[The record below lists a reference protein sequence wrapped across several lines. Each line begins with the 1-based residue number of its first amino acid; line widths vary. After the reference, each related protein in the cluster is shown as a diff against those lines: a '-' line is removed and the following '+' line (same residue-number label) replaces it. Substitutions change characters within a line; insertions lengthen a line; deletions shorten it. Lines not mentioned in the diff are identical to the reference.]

1 MHVCVHMPDFDL
13 TLILSHKLQTGGSIM
28 GFIMDNENIAY
39 NQIKVVGVG
48 GGGGNAVNSMV
59 DAGVFGVEFLTI
71 NTDRQI
77 LEDSKATHK
86 IQIGEKVT
94 GCMGAGGDPA
104 VGRKAAEE
112 SRDVIADALR
122 STDMVFITAGM
133 GGGTGTGAA
142 PVVAE
147 VARELGAL
155 TVGIVTKPFKFEG
168 RRRMQQAEDGIREL
182 QKHVDSL
189 IVIPNERLKLLGDK
203 SLSMK
208 DAFGKANE
216 VLWQGVKSISDTIKV
231 PGYINLDFS
240 DIKSVMKDAG
250 RAHMGIG
257 RGRGADCAAEATKE
271 AITSPL
277 LETAID
283 GASGVIINVTC
294 SSDMS
299 LDMIEQAGDLIT
311 QATHP
316 DANIIFGSVFDEDMG
331 DEMLITVIATG
342 FGSPE
347 ENDAQ
352 KMGAPATQT
361 AAAPVASQPVS
372 APSGTGFISQ
382 STKPKSS
389 GTSIFTS
396 MDTNSSTDFK
406 ATEFGRSFVAA
417 FESAKENA
425 SQPQSAQAAP
435 APAAGMTDIS
445 SFSSPAAAGTD
456 SGVQSFDVIET
467 PKKKSGSIFDDPDDD
482 ESDVLPIFKGRNIFS
497 NGNN

>member
-1 MHVCVHMPDFDL
+1 
-13 TLILSHKLQTGGSIM
+13 M

-39 NQIKVVGVG
+39 NQIKVIGVG

-59 DAGVFGVEFLTI
+59 ESGIVGVEFLSI

-77 LEDSKATHK
+77 LENSKATHK

-104 VGRKAAEE
+104 IGKKAAEE

-142 PVVAE
+142 PVIAE

-168 RRRMQQAEDGIREL
+168 KKRMLQAEQGIKEL
-182 QKHVDSL
+182 EKHVDSL

-208 DAFGKANE
+208 DAFGKANS

-231 PGYINLDFS
+231 PGYINLDFA

-250 RAHMGIG
+250 LAHMGIG
-257 RGRGADCAAEATKE
+257 RGRGADCAVEATKQ

-294 SSDMS
+294 SSDMA
-299 LDMIEQAGDLIT
+299 LDMIEQAGSIISD
-311 QATHP
+311 ATHP

-342 FGSPE
+342 FGANKVGGKSVAPSSF
-347 ENDAQ
+347 ENAAFAQ
-352 KMGAPATQT
+352 TQ
-361 AAAPVASQPVS
+361 AAPEK
-372 APSGTGFISQ
+372 APEFISQ
-382 STKPKSS
+382 STRTA
-389 GTSIFTS
+389 GGSIFGELNA
-396 MDTNSSTDFK
+396 DAVDFASTKFGQSFASIFK
-406 ATEFGRSFVAA
+406 DASNGAAGA
-417 FESAKENA
+417 FEFEAAKANA
-425 SQPQSAQAAP
+425 AAQAP
-435 APAAGMTDIS
+435 AE
-445 SFSSPAAAGTD
+445 AAAE
-456 SGVQSFDVIET
+456 VPVANVDVIET
-467 PKKKSGSIFDDPDDD
+467 PQKKTGSIFDDPDED
-482 ESDVLPIFKGRNIFS
+482 ESDILPVFKGRNIF
-497 NGNN
+497 GNN

>member
-1 MHVCVHMPDFDL
+1 M
-13 TLILSHKLQTGGSIM
+13 S
-28 GFIMDNENIAY
+28 FIMDNDNMAY

-59 DAGVFGVEFLTI
+59 ESGVYGVEFLTI
-71 NTDRQI
+71 NTDAQI
-77 LEDSKATHK
+77 LENSKATHK

-94 GCMGAGGDPA
+94 GRMGAGGDPV
-104 VGRKAAEE
+104 VGKKAAEE
-112 SRDVIADALR
+112 SRDVIEDALR
-122 STDMVFITAGM
+122 NTDMVFITAGM

-147 VARELGAL
+147 IARELGAL

-168 RRRMQQAEDGIREL
+168 RKRMKQAEDGIREL

-257 RGRGADCAAEATKE
+257 RGRGADCANEATKQ

-316 DANIIFGSVFDEDMG
+316 DANIIFGSVFDEEMG

-342 FGSPE
+342 FGSME
-347 ENDAQ
+347 ENDADT
-352 KMGAPATQT
+352 MRGAVPPAATQPI
-361 AAAPVASQPVS
+361 AAPQQNQQARRQSPN
-372 APSGTGFISQ
+372 GFISN
-382 STKPKSS
+382 SNKPKSE
-389 GTSIFTS
+389 GQSIFTA
-396 MDTNSSTDFK
+396 MGTDSSDLRS
-406 ATEFGRSFVAA
+406 TEFGRTFVSA
-417 FESAKENA
+417 FENA
-425 SQPQSAQAAP
+425 RQAAARPEDIFPGAQAAQPMEPVTPP
-435 APAAGMTDIS
+435 AP
-445 SFSSPAAAGTD
+445 PASAPAQT
-456 SGVQSFDVIET
+456 FDVIET
-467 PKKKSGSIFDDPDDD
+467 PNKSSSIFDDAAEDDSD
-482 ESDVLPIFKGRNIFS
+482 ELPIFKGRNIFS
-497 NGNN
+497 NN

>member
-1 MHVCVHMPDFDL
+1 
-13 TLILSHKLQTGGSIM
+13 M

-48 GGGGNAVNSMV
+48 GGGGNAVNQMV
-59 DAGVFGVEFLTI
+59 ESGIVGVEFLSI

-77 LEDSKATHK
+77 LENSKATHK

-104 VGRKAAEE
+104 VGKKAAEE
-112 SRDVIADALR
+112 SRDTIADALR

-147 VARELGAL
+147 IARELGAL

-168 RRRMQQAEDGIREL
+168 RKRMKQAEDGIREL
-182 QKHVDSL
+182 EKHVDSL

-208 DAFGKANE
+208 DAFGQANN

-231 PGYINLDFS
+231 PGYINLDFA

-250 RAHMGIG
+250 LAHMGIG
-257 RGRGADCAAEATKE
+257 RGKGADCAAEATKQ

-299 LDMIEQAGDLIT
+299 LDMIEQAGSLISD
-311 QATHP
+311 ATHP

-342 FGSPE
+342 FGT
-347 ENDAQ
+347 N
-352 KMGAPATQT
+352 KT
-361 AAAPVASQPVS
+361 AEPAPVQYQSVQQTGKPAPEFISQ
-372 APSGTGFISQ
+372 APSGMGSVFNSIDQ
-382 STKPKSS
+382 DAIDFASTK
-389 GTSIFTS
+389 
-396 MDTNSSTDFK
+396 
-406 ATEFGRSFVAA
+406 FGQSFVSV
-417 FESAKENA
+417 FEKANSAEGKA
-425 SQPQSAQAAP
+425 SANLEFAPAQQAPVQQAPAQQAPAQA
-435 APAAGMTDIS
+435 
-445 SFSSPAAAGTD
+445 
-456 SGVQSFDVIET
+456 FDVIEA
-467 PKKKSGSIFDDPDDD
+467 PAKKTSSIFDDPGED
-482 ESDVLPIFKGRNIFS
+482 ESDVLPVFKGRNIF
-497 NGNN
+497 GNN

>member
-1 MHVCVHMPDFDL
+1 
-13 TLILSHKLQTGGSIM
+13 M
-28 GFIMDNENIAY
+28 GFIMDNENISY
-39 NQIKVVGVG
+39 NQIRVVGVG
-48 GGGGNAVNSMV
+48 GGGGNAINSMV
-59 DAGVFGVEFLTI
+59 ESGIVGVEFLSI

-77 LEDSKATHK
+77 LENSKATHK

-94 GCMGAGGDPA
+94 GCMGAGGDPS
-104 VGRKAAEE
+104 VGKKAAEE

-122 STDMVFITAGM
+122 GADMVFITAGM

-168 RRRMQQAEDGIREL
+168 RKRMDQAEDGIRDLE
-182 QKHVDSL
+182 KYVDSL

-203 SLSMK
+203 SLSVK
-208 DAFGKANE
+208 DAFSKAND

-231 PGYINLDFS
+231 PGYINLDFA

-257 RGRGADCAAEATKE
+257 RGRGADCAAEATKQ

-299 LDMIEQAGDLIT
+299 LDMIEQAGSLISD
-311 QATHP
+311 ASHP

-342 FGSPE
+342 FGSSSAKTQDEAAAAPAHAAQPAPE
-347 ENDAQ
+347 FISQAAPTSDTIFGSMSKEAVDFASTKFGQSFVSIFEQAAAAANGKAPAAPVFPEMPLDPVPAAAPAQ
-352 KMGAPATQT
+352 AAETAPATQ
-361 AAAPVASQPVS
+361 A
-372 APSGTGFISQ
+372 
-382 STKPKSS
+382 
-389 GTSIFTS
+389 
-396 MDTNSSTDFK
+396 
-406 ATEFGRSFVAA
+406 
-417 FESAKENA
+417 
-425 SQPQSAQAAP
+425 
-435 APAAGMTDIS
+435 
-445 SFSSPAAAGTD
+445 
-456 SGVQSFDVIET
+456 FDVIET
-467 PKKKSGSIFDDPDDD
+467 PPKKSGSIFDDPDEE
-482 ESDVLPIFKGRNIFS
+482 ESDVLPVFKGRNIF
-497 NGNN
+497 GNN

>member
-1 MHVCVHMPDFDL
+1 
-13 TLILSHKLQTGGSIM
+13 M

-48 GGGGNAVNSMV
+48 GGGGNAVNQMV
-59 DAGVFGVEFLTI
+59 ESGIVGVEFLSI

-77 LEDSKATHK
+77 LENSKATHK

-104 VGRKAAEE
+104 VGKKAAEE
-112 SRDVIADALR
+112 SRDTIADALR

-147 VARELGAL
+147 IARELGAL

-168 RRRMQQAEDGIREL
+168 KKRMKQAEDGIREL
-182 QKHVDSL
+182 EKHVDSL

-208 DAFGKANE
+208 DAFGQANN

-231 PGYINLDFS
+231 PGYINLDFA

-250 RAHMGIG
+250 LAHMGIG
-257 RGRGADCAAEATKE
+257 RGKGADCAAEATRQ

-299 LDMIEQAGDLIT
+299 LDMIEQAGSLISD
-311 QATHP
+311 ATHP

-342 FGSPE
+342 FGTDKAEQAAPLQYQAAAQPTMKAAAPE
-347 ENDAQ
+347 FISQATTNG
-352 KMGAPATQT
+352 MGSSVFSAIDQEAIDFASTKFGKSFVSVFEKAT
-361 AAAPVASQPVS
+361 AAAAEGNAPASFDFAPVQQTAPVQQ
-372 APSGTGFISQ
+372 AP
-382 STKPKSS
+382 
-389 GTSIFTS
+389 
-396 MDTNSSTDFK
+396 
-406 ATEFGRSFVAA
+406 
-417 FESAKENA
+417 
-425 SQPQSAQAAP
+425 AQA
-435 APAAGMTDIS
+435 
-445 SFSSPAAAGTD
+445 
-456 SGVQSFDVIET
+456 FDVIET
-467 PKKKSGSIFDDPDDD
+467 PAKKTGSIFDDPGED
-482 ESDVLPIFKGRNIFS
+482 ESDVLPVFKGRNIF
-497 NGNN
+497 GNN

>member
-1 MHVCVHMPDFDL
+1 
-13 TLILSHKLQTGGSIM
+13 M
-28 GFIMDNENIAY
+28 GFVLDNDNIAY
-39 NQIKVVGVG
+39 TQIKVVGVG

-59 DAGVFGVEFLTI
+59 EAGVFGVEFLTI
-71 NTDRQI
+71 STDRQI
-77 LEDSKATHK
+77 LENSKATHK

-94 GCMGAGGDPA
+94 GCMGAGGDPV
-104 VGRKAAEE
+104 VGKKAAEE
-112 SRDVIADALR
+112 SRDIIAEALR

-147 VARELGAL
+147 IARELGAL
-155 TVGIVTKPFKFEG
+155 TVGIVTKPFRFEG

-257 RGRGADCAAEATKE
+257 RGRGADCANEATKQ

-299 LDMIEQAGDLIT
+299 LDMIEQAGELVT
-311 QATHP
+311 AATNE

-342 FGSPE
+342 FA
-347 ENDAQ
+347 DAEDN
-352 KMGAPATQT
+352 KPAEDKAKE
-361 AAAPVASQPVS
+361 AAAPSKS
-372 APSGTGFISQ
+372 GFISQ
-382 STKPKSS
+382 STRPKSE
-389 GTSIFTS
+389 GKSIFTS
-396 MDTNSSTDFK
+396 FDGEAAPS
-406 ATEFGRSFVAA
+406 EFGKSFMAA
-417 FESAKENA
+417 FENAAKSQAAAEVKEEDKFDDVFSTPDREAAA
-425 SQPQSAQAAP
+425 SQAGFESAYAP
-435 APAAGMTDIS
+435 KEEEY
-445 SFSSPAAAGTD
+445 
-456 SGVQSFDVIET
+456 VET
-467 PKKKSGSIFDDPDDD
+467 PVKKPSSIFDDPDED
-482 ESDVLPIFKGRNIFS
+482 EKDVLPIFKGRNIF
-497 NGNN
+497 GN

>member
-1 MHVCVHMPDFDL
+1 
-13 TLILSHKLQTGGSIM
+13 M
-28 GFIMDNENIAY
+28 GFIMDNENISY
-39 NQIKVVGVG
+39 NQIRVVGVG
-48 GGGGNAVNSMV
+48 GGGGNAINGMV
-59 DAGVFGVEFLTI
+59 ESGIVGVEFLSI

-77 LEDSKATHK
+77 LENSKATHK

-94 GCMGAGGDPA
+94 GCMGAGGDPS

-122 STDMVFITAGM
+122 GADMVFITAGM

-168 RRRMQQAEDGIREL
+168 RKRMDQAEEGIRDLE
-182 QKHVDSL
+182 KYVDSL

-208 DAFGKANE
+208 DAFGKANS

-231 PGYINLDFS
+231 PGYINLDFA

-257 RGRGADCAAEATKE
+257 RGRGADCAAEATKQ

-299 LDMIEQAGDLIT
+299 LDMIEQAGALISD
-311 QATHP
+311 ASHP

-342 FGSPE
+342 FGST
-347 ENDAQ
+347 AQ
-352 KMGAPATQT
+352 PQATAPAANAGQVNIPAPEFISQATTSANDTIFGSMSKEAVDFASTKFGQSFVSIFEQ
-361 AAAPVASQPVS
+361 AAAVANGKAAPVA
-372 APSGTGFISQ
+372 PSFPEMPLDPI
-382 STKPKSS
+382 P
-389 GTSIFTS
+389 
-396 MDTNSSTDFK
+396 
-406 ATEFGRSFVAA
+406 
-417 FESAKENA
+417 
-425 SQPQSAQAAP
+425 AAP
-435 APAAGMTDIS
+435 AQAPVVEAPAAPQETQ
-445 SFSSPAAAGTD
+445 A
-456 SGVQSFDVIET
+456 FDVIET
-467 PKKKSGSIFDDPDDD
+467 PAKKSGSIFDDPDED
-482 ESDVLPIFKGRNIFS
+482 ESDVLPVFKGRNIF
-497 NGNN
+497 GNN

>member
-1 MHVCVHMPDFDL
+1 
-13 TLILSHKLQTGGSIM
+13 M
-28 GFIMDNENIAY
+28 GFMMDNENISY
-39 NQIKVVGVG
+39 NQIRVVGVG
-48 GGGGNAVNSMV
+48 GGGGNAINSMV
-59 DAGVFGVEFLTI
+59 ESGIVGVEFLSI

-77 LEDSKATHK
+77 LENSKATHK

-104 VGRKAAEE
+104 VGKKAAEE

-122 STDMVFITAGM
+122 GADMVFITAGM

-168 RRRMQQAEDGIREL
+168 RKRMDQAETGISDLE
-182 QKHVDSL
+182 KYVDSL

-203 SLSMK
+203 SLSVK
-208 DAFGKANE
+208 DAFSKAND

-231 PGYINLDFS
+231 PGYINLDFA

-257 RGRGADCAAEATKE
+257 RGRGADCAAEATKQ

-299 LDMIEQAGDLIT
+299 LDMIEQAGSLISD
-311 QATHP
+311 ASHP

-342 FGSPE
+342 FGGTSAAAK
-347 ENDAQ
+347 AQ
-352 KMGAPATQT
+352 EQT
-361 AAAPVASQPVS
+361 AAQAPAA
-372 APSGTGFISQ
+372 APEFISQ
-382 STKPKSS
+382 AAPTSDTIFGSMSKEAVDFASTKFGQSFV
-389 GTSIFTS
+389 SIF
-396 MDTNSSTDFK
+396 
-406 ATEFGRSFVAA
+406 EQAA
-417 FESAKENA
+417 AAANGK
-425 SQPQSAQAAP
+425 AP
-435 APAAGMTDIS
+435 APAANFPEMPLDTAPAAPAEA
-445 SFSSPAAAGTD
+445 PAAAPAAT
-456 SGVQSFDVIET
+456 QTFDVIET
-467 PKKKSGSIFDDPDDD
+467 PPKKSGSIFDDPDED
-482 ESDVLPIFKGRNIFS
+482 ESDVLPVFKGRNIF
-497 NGNN
+497 GNN

>member
-1 MHVCVHMPDFDL
+1 MA
-13 TLILSHKLQTGGSIM
+13 
-28 GFIMDNENIAY
+28 FIMDNENIAY

-48 GGGGNAVNSMV
+48 GGGGNAINGMV
-59 DAGVFGVEFLTI
+59 ESGIVGVEFLSI

-77 LEDSKATHK
+77 LENSKATHK

-94 GCMGAGGDPA
+94 GCMGAGGDPS

-147 VARELGAL
+147 IARELGAL

-168 RRRMQQAEDGIREL
+168 RKRMLQAEEGIKEL
-182 QKHVDSL
+182 EKHVDSL

-208 DAFGKANE
+208 DAFGRAND

-231 PGYINLDFS
+231 PGYINLDFA

-250 RAHMGIG
+250 LAHMGIG
-257 RGRGADCAAEATKE
+257 RGRGADCASEATKQ

-299 LDMIEQAGDLIT
+299 LDMIEQAGSLISD
-311 QATHP
+311 ATHP

-342 FGSPE
+342 FGME
-347 ENDAQ
+347 KKQDAVTT
-352 KMGAPATQT
+352 APAAQ
-361 AAAPVASQPVS
+361 AVQAEAPAQQAAPE
-372 APSGTGFISQ
+372 FISQ
-382 STKPKSS
+382 STRSRTDT
-389 GTSIFTS
+389 GSIFTG
-396 MDTNSSTDFK
+396 MNPETVDFASTKFGQSFVSVFEK
-406 ATEFGRSFVAA
+406 ATQA
-417 FESAKENA
+417 
-425 SQPQSAQAAP
+425 AQADAPAVAPVDFTPIQTPVQENP
-435 APAAGMTDIS
+435 APA
-445 SFSSPAAAGTD
+445 
-456 SGVQSFDVIET
+456 QSFDVIET
-467 PKKKSGSIFDDPDDD
+467 PAKKSGSIFDDPDED
-482 ESDVLPIFKGRNIFS
+482 ESDVLPVFKGRNIF
-497 NGNN
+497 GNN

>member
-1 MHVCVHMPDFDL
+1 
-13 TLILSHKLQTGGSIM
+13 M

-39 NQIKVVGVG
+39 NQIKVIGVG

-59 DAGVFGVEFLTI
+59 ESGIVGVEFLSI

-77 LEDSKATHK
+77 LENSKATHK

-104 VGRKAAEE
+104 IGKKAAEE

-142 PVVAE
+142 PVIAE
-147 VARELGAL
+147 VARELGCL

-168 RRRMQQAEDGIREL
+168 KKRMIQAEQGIKEL
-182 QKHVDSL
+182 EKHVDSL

-208 DAFGKANE
+208 DAFGKANS

-231 PGYINLDFS
+231 PGYINLDFA

-250 RAHMGIG
+250 LAHMGIG
-257 RGRGADCAAEATKE
+257 RGRGADCAVEATKQ

-294 SSDMS
+294 SSDMA
-299 LDMIEQAGDLIT
+299 LDMIEQAGSIISD
-311 QATHP
+311 ATHP

-342 FGSPE
+342 FGTNKVGGKSV
-347 ENDAQ
+347 
-352 KMGAPATQT
+352 APSSFETAVATQT
-361 AAAPVASQPVS
+361 AAAQESQK
-372 APSGTGFISQ
+372 APEFISQ
-382 STKPKSS
+382 STRVA
-389 GTSIFTS
+389 GGSIFGEVGTEAV
-396 MDTNSSTDFK
+396 DFASTKFGQSFASIFKDASASGAANFDF
-406 ATEFGRSFVAA
+406 EAA
-417 FESAKENA
+417 K
-425 SQPQSAQAAP
+425 QSAAAPVEAAP
-435 APAAGMTDIS
+435 AAN
-445 SFSSPAAAGTD
+445 
-456 SGVQSFDVIET
+456 VDVIEA
-467 PKKKSGSIFDDPDDD
+467 PAKKTGSIFDDPDED
-482 ESDVLPIFKGRNIFS
+482 ESDILPVFKGRNIF
-497 NGNN
+497 GNN

>member
-1 MHVCVHMPDFDL
+1 
-13 TLILSHKLQTGGSIM
+13 M
-28 GFIMDNENIAY
+28 GFVMDNENIAY

-48 GGGGNAVNSMV
+48 GGGGNAVNGMV
-59 DAGVFGVEFLTI
+59 ESGIVGVEFLSI

-77 LEDSKATHK
+77 LENSKATHK

-147 VARELGAL
+147 IARELGAL

-168 RRRMQQAEDGIREL
+168 RKRMQQAEDGIREL
-182 QKHVDSL
+182 EKHVDSL

-208 DAFGKANE
+208 DAFGKANN

-231 PGYINLDFS
+231 PGYINLDFA

-250 RAHMGIG
+250 LAHMGIG
-257 RGRGADCAAEATKE
+257 SGKGADCAAEATKQ

-299 LDMIEQAGDLIT
+299 LDMIEQAGTLISE
-311 QATHP
+311 ATHP
-316 DANIIFGSVFDEDMG
+316 DANIIFGSVFDEEMG
-331 DEMLITVIATG
+331 DEMRITVIATG
-342 FGSPE
+342 FGLDKKE
-347 ENDAQ
+347 E
-352 KMGAPATQT
+352 APQT
-361 AAAPVASQPVS
+361 AADTQNAQPAQQGAAPE
-372 APSGTGFISQ
+372 FISQ
-382 STKPKSS
+382 STKSS
-389 GTSIFTS
+389 AGSIFTVGADAVDFAS
-396 MDTNSSTDFK
+396 TRFGQGFASIFEQGAKPGAEEKAPVFEAPVQDISSN
-406 ATEFGRSFVAA
+406 E
-417 FESAKENA
+417 
-425 SQPQSAQAAP
+425 PAAP
-435 APAAGMTDIS
+435 AQT
-445 SFSSPAAAGTD
+445 
-456 SGVQSFDVIET
+456 FDVIET
-467 PKKKSGSIFDDPDDD
+467 PPKKTGSIFDEPDED
-482 ESDVLPIFKGRNIFS
+482 ESDVLPVFKGRNIF
-497 NGNN
+497 GNN

>member
-1 MHVCVHMPDFDL
+1 
-13 TLILSHKLQTGGSIM
+13 M

-39 NQIKVVGVG
+39 NQIKVIGVG
-48 GGGGNAVNSMV
+48 GGGGNAVN
-59 DAGVFGVEFLTI
+59 GVVEPGIVGVEFLQI

-77 LEDSKATHK
+77 LENSKATHK

-104 VGRKAAEE
+104 IGRKAAEE

-142 PVVAE
+142 PVIAE

-168 RRRMQQAEDGIREL
+168 KKRMLQAEEGIKEL
-182 QKHVDSL
+182 EKHVDSL

-208 DAFGKANE
+208 DAFGKAND

-231 PGYINLDFS
+231 PGYINLDFA

-250 RAHMGIG
+250 LAHMGIG
-257 RGRGADCAAEATKE
+257 RGRGADCAVEATKQ

-294 SSDMS
+294 SSDMA
-299 LDMIEQAGDLIT
+299 LDMIEQAGSIISD
-311 QATHP
+311 ATHP

-342 FGSPE
+342 FGTNKVNGKTVATSTIDASAAASVA
-347 ENDAQ
+347 DAQ
-352 KMGAPATQT
+352 QKAPE
-361 AAAPVASQPVS
+361 
-372 APSGTGFISQ
+372 FISQ
-382 STKPKSS
+382 STRSAV
-389 GTSIFTS
+389 GSIFGDMSAEAVDFASTKFGQS
-396 MDTNSSTDFK
+396 FASIFKDASNNTGGFDFNSVAKS
-406 ATEFGRSFVAA
+406 ATEAV
-417 FESAKENA
+417 
-425 SQPQSAQAAP
+425 QAE
-435 APAAGMTDIS
+435 TKVS
-445 SFSSPAAAGTD
+445 EAAAN
-456 SGVQSFDVIET
+456 VDVIET
-467 PKKKSGSIFDDPDDD
+467 PQKKSGSIFDDPDED
-482 ESDVLPIFKGRNIFS
+482 ESDILPVFKGRNIF
-497 NGNN
+497 GNN

>member
-1 MHVCVHMPDFDL
+1 
-13 TLILSHKLQTGGSIM
+13 M
-28 GFIMDNENIAY
+28 GFVMDNENIAY

-104 VGRKAAEE
+104 VGKKAAEE

-231 PGYINLDFS
+231 PGYINLDFA

-257 RGRGADCAAEATKE
+257 RGRGANCAVEATKE

-316 DANIIFGSVFDEDMG
+316 DANIIFGSVFDEEMG

-342 FGSPE
+342 FGSLE
-347 ENDAQ
+347 ENDATRWRSPLTPPQ
-352 KMGAPATQT
+352 PRLHSRQQDGAVSSVSPPSRRIRELQFSLRWIPTHQQISRLPNSARAFLTRLKTPRT
-361 AAAPVASQPVS
+361 AQSRRSRFPSRLPTS
-372 APSGTGFISQ
+372 APSPRRLLSQ
-382 STKPKSS
+382 TQ
-389 GTSIFTS
+389 TFTRL
-396 MDTNSSTDFK
+396 T
-406 ATEFGRSFVAA
+406 
-417 FESAKENA
+417 
-425 SQPQSAQAAP
+425 
-435 APAAGMTDIS
+435 
-445 SFSSPAAAGTD
+445 
-456 SGVQSFDVIET
+456 
-467 PKKKSGSIFDDPDDD
+467 
-482 ESDVLPIFKGRNIFS
+482 
-497 NGNN
+497 

>member
-1 MHVCVHMPDFDL
+1 
-13 TLILSHKLQTGGSIM
+13 M

-48 GGGGNAVNSMV
+48 GGGGNAVNQMV
-59 DAGVFGVEFLTI
+59 ESGIVGVEFLSI

-77 LEDSKATHK
+77 LENSKATHK

-104 VGRKAAEE
+104 VGKKAAEE
-112 SRDVIADALR
+112 SRDTIADALR

-147 VARELGAL
+147 IARELGAL

-168 RRRMQQAEDGIREL
+168 RKRMKQAEDGIREL
-182 QKHVDSL
+182 EKHVDSL

-208 DAFGKANE
+208 DAFGQANN

-231 PGYINLDFS
+231 PGYINLDFA

-250 RAHMGIG
+250 LAHMGIG
-257 RGRGADCAAEATKE
+257 RGKGADCAAEATKQ

-299 LDMIEQAGDLIT
+299 LDMIEQAGSLISD
-311 QATHP
+311 ATHP

-342 FGSPE
+342 FG
-347 ENDAQ
+347 
-352 KMGAPATQT
+352 GAKSEQ
-361 AAAPVASQPVS
+361 AAPV
-372 APSGTGFISQ
+372 
-382 STKPKSS
+382 
-389 GTSIFTS
+389 
-396 MDTNSSTDFK
+396 
-406 ATEFGRSFVAA
+406 
-417 FESAKENA
+417 
-425 SQPQSAQAAP
+425 QPQSAQPAMKAAP
-435 APAAGMTDIS
+435 EFISQAATNGMGASIYSSIDQEAIDFASTKFGKSFVSVFERAAASAEGGAPA
-445 SFSSPAAAGTD
+445 SFDFAQP
-456 SGVQSFDVIET
+456 VQAPVQAPVQQAPTQAFDVIET
-467 PKKKSGSIFDDPDDD
+467 PAKKTGSIFDDPGED
-482 ESDVLPIFKGRNIFS
+482 ESDVLPVFKGRNIF
-497 NGNN
+497 GNN

>member
-1 MHVCVHMPDFDL
+1 
-13 TLILSHKLQTGGSIM
+13 M
-28 GFIMDNENIAY
+28 GFVMDNDNIAY

-59 DAGVFGVEFLTI
+59 EAGVFGVEFLTI

-77 LEDSKATHK
+77 LENSKATHK

-94 GCMGAGGDPA
+94 GCMGAGGDPV
-104 VGRKAAEE
+104 VGKKAAEE
-112 SRDVIADALR
+112 SRDIIAEALR

-147 VARELGAL
+147 IARELGAL
-155 TVGIVTKPFKFEG
+155 TVGIVTKPFRFEG

-257 RGRGADCAAEATKE
+257 RGRGADCANEATKQ

-299 LDMIEQAGDLIT
+299 LDMIEQAGELVT
-311 QATHP
+311 AATNE

-342 FGSPE
+342 FA
-347 ENDAQ
+347 DAEDG
-352 KMGAPATQT
+352 KPAEDKAKE
-361 AAAPVASQPVS
+361 AAAPSKS
-372 APSGTGFISQ
+372 GFISQ
-382 STKPKSS
+382 STRPKSE
-389 GTSIFTS
+389 GKSIFTS
-396 MDTNSSTDFK
+396 FDGEAAPS
-406 ATEFGRSFVAA
+406 EFGKSFMAA
-417 FESAKENA
+417 FENAAKSQAAAEVKEEDKFDDVFSTPDREAAA
-425 SQPQSAQAAP
+425 SQAGFESAYAP
-435 APAAGMTDIS
+435 KEEEY
-445 SFSSPAAAGTD
+445 
-456 SGVQSFDVIET
+456 VET
-467 PKKKSGSIFDDPDDD
+467 PVKKPSSIFDDPDED
-482 ESDVLPIFKGRNIFS
+482 EKDVLPIFKGRNIF
-497 NGNN
+497 GN

>member
-1 MHVCVHMPDFDL
+1 
-13 TLILSHKLQTGGSIM
+13 M
-28 GFIMDNENIAY
+28 GFIMDNENISY
-39 NQIKVVGVG
+39 NQIRVVGVG
-48 GGGGNAVNSMV
+48 GGGGNAINSMV
-59 DAGVFGVEFLTI
+59 ESGIVGVEFLSI

-77 LEDSKATHK
+77 LENSKATHK

-104 VGRKAAEE
+104 VGKKAAEE

-122 STDMVFITAGM
+122 GADMVFITAGM

-168 RRRMQQAEDGIREL
+168 RKRMDQAEDGIRDLE
-182 QKHVDSL
+182 KYVDSL

-203 SLSMK
+203 SLSVK
-208 DAFGKANE
+208 DAFSKAND

-231 PGYINLDFS
+231 PGYINLDFA

-257 RGRGADCAAEATKE
+257 RGRGADCAAEATRQ

-299 LDMIEQAGDLIT
+299 LDMIEQAGSLISD
-311 QATHP
+311 ASHP

-342 FGSPE
+342 FGTASGAKAQEETASSVSHAPQPAPE
-347 ENDAQ
+347 FISQA
-352 KMGAPATQT
+352 APTSDTIFGSMSKEAVDFASTKFGQSFVSIFEQAAAAANGKAPVPT
-361 AAAPVASQPVS
+361 ASFPEMPLDPVPAAAPAQ
-372 APSGTGFISQ
+372 AP
-382 STKPKSS
+382 
-389 GTSIFTS
+389 
-396 MDTNSSTDFK
+396 
-406 ATEFGRSFVAA
+406 A
-417 FESAKENA
+417 
-425 SQPQSAQAAP
+425 AAP
-435 APAAGMTDIS
+435 A
-445 SFSSPAAAGTD
+445 
-456 SGVQSFDVIET
+456 QSATQAFDVIET
-467 PKKKSGSIFDDPDDD
+467 PPKKSGSIFDDPDEE
-482 ESDVLPIFKGRNIFS
+482 ESDVLPVFKGRNIF
-497 NGNN
+497 GNN

>member
-1 MHVCVHMPDFDL
+1 MA
-13 TLILSHKLQTGGSIM
+13 
-28 GFIMDNENIAY
+28 FIIDNENAAY
-39 NQIKVVGVG
+39 NQIKVIGVG
-48 GGGGNAVNSMV
+48 GGGGNAVNGMV
-59 DAGVFGVEFLTI
+59 ESGIVGVEFLSI

-77 LEDSKATHK
+77 LENSKATHK

-104 VGRKAAEE
+104 IGRKAAEE

-147 VARELGAL
+147 IARELGAL

-168 RRRMQQAEDGIREL
+168 RKRMKQAEDGIREL
-182 QKHVDSL
+182 EKHVDSL

-208 DAFGKANE
+208 DAFGKAND

-231 PGYINLDFS
+231 PGYINLDFA

-250 RAHMGIG
+250 LAHMGIG
-257 RGRGADCAAEATKE
+257 RGRGADCAAEATKQ

-299 LDMIEQAGDLIT
+299 LDMIEQAGSLIAD
-311 QATHP
+311 ATHP

-342 FGSPE
+342 FGVE
-347 ENDAQ
+347 ENAKTVASETAQ
-352 KMGAPATQT
+352 AAQPVQK
-361 AAAPVASQPVS
+361 AAAPE
-372 APSGTGFISQ
+372 FISQ
-382 STKPKSS
+382 SPRKET
-389 GTSIFTS
+389 TSIFTS
-396 MDTNSSTDFK
+396 MDPETIDFASTK
-406 ATEFGRSFVAA
+406 FGQSFVSIFQKAA
-417 FESAKENA
+417 EANGLNNVTAADFA
-425 SQPQSAQAAP
+425 PVQAPVAEPAAPAEAEPAP
-435 APAAGMTDIS
+435 APA
-445 SFSSPAAAGTD
+445 
-456 SGVQSFDVIET
+456 
-467 PKKKSGSIFDDPDDD
+467 KKAESIFDDTDDD
-482 ESDVLPIFKGRNIFS
+482 DSDILPVFKGRNIF
-497 NGNN
+497 GNN

>member
-1 MHVCVHMPDFDL
+1 
-13 TLILSHKLQTGGSIM
+13 M
-28 GFIMDNENIAY
+28 GFVMDNDNISY

-77 LEDSKATHK
+77 LENSKATHK

-104 VGRKAAEE
+104 VGKKAAEE

-142 PVVAE
+142 PIVAE

-168 RRRMQQAEDGIREL
+168 RRRMRQAEEGIKEL

-250 RAHMGIG
+250 LAHMGIG
-257 RGRGADCAAEATKE
+257 RGRGADCANEATKQ

-299 LDMIEQAGDLIT
+299 LDMIEQAGELVT
-311 QATHP
+311 QATNP
-316 DANIIFGSVFDEDMG
+316 DANIIFGSVFDEEMG

-342 FGSPE
+342 FAGSDTLLNE
-347 ENDAQ
+347 SSED
-352 KMGAPATQT
+352 K
-361 AAAPVASQPVS
+361 PVAKAQPAS
-372 APSGTGFISQ
+372 KSPFISQ
-382 STKPKSS
+382 STKPKNE
-389 GTSIFTS
+389 GQSIFTS
-396 MDTNSSTDFK
+396 MDSNGPS
-406 ATEFGRSFVAA
+406 EFGRSFMQA
-417 FESAKENA
+417 FENA
-425 SQPQSAQAAP
+425 QHAQQDRQAAESAETQPEEKNDGFEDIFSVP
-435 APAAGMTDIS
+435 AGKSEGTLAAERKAQLEEG
-445 SFSSPAAAGTD
+445 SFE
-456 SGVQSFDVIET
+456 VET
-467 PKKKSGSIFDDPDDD
+467 PKKKASSIFDDPDED
-482 ESDVLPIFKGRNIFS
+482 ESDVLPIFKGRNIF
-497 NGNN
+497 GNN

>member
-1 MHVCVHMPDFDL
+1 
-13 TLILSHKLQTGGSIM
+13 M

-39 NQIKVVGVG
+39 NQIKVIGVG
-48 GGGGNAVNSMV
+48 GGGGNAVNGMV
-59 DAGVFGVEFLTI
+59 ESGIIGVEFLSI

-77 LEDSKATHK
+77 LENSKATHK

-104 VGRKAAEE
+104 IGKKAAEE

-147 VARELGAL
+147 IARELGAL

-168 RRRMQQAEDGIREL
+168 RKRMMQAEAGIKEL
-182 QKHVDSL
+182 EKHVDSL

-208 DAFGKANE
+208 DAFGKAND

-231 PGYINLDFS
+231 PGYINLDFA

-250 RAHMGIG
+250 LAHMGIG
-257 RGRGADCAAEATKE
+257 RGRGADCAAEATKQ

-299 LDMIEQAGDLIT
+299 LDMIEQAGSLIAD
-311 QATHP
+311 ATHP

-342 FGSPE
+342 FGMAKKDDVAVEAAKTS
-347 ENDAQ
+347 A
-352 KMGAPATQT
+352 APAAQQGP
-361 AAAPVASQPVS
+361 APE
-372 APSGTGFISQ
+372 FISQ
-382 STKPKSS
+382 STRKDSASVFGSMDQDTLNFASTKFGQSFV
-389 GTSIFTS
+389 SIFEQAAAAS
-396 MDTNSSTDFK
+396 GENNVKASDFAAAK
-406 ATEFGRSFVAA
+406 PVAEPTVAA
-417 FESAKENA
+417 
-425 SQPQSAQAAP
+425 QPVQ
-435 APAAGMTDIS
+435 T
-445 SFSSPAAAGTD
+445 
-456 SGVQSFDVIET
+456 QSFDVIET
-467 PKKKSGSIFDDPDDD
+467 PTKKTESIFDDPDDD
-482 ESDVLPIFKGRNIFS
+482 ESDILPVFKGRNIF
-497 NGNN
+497 GNN

>member
-1 MHVCVHMPDFDL
+1 MA
-13 TLILSHKLQTGGSIM
+13 
-28 GFIMDNENIAY
+28 FIIDNENIAY
-39 NQIKVVGVG
+39 NQIKVIGVG
-48 GGGGNAVNSMV
+48 GGGGNAVNGMV
-59 DAGVFGVEFLTI
+59 ESGIVGVEFLSI

-77 LEDSKATHK
+77 LENSKATHK

-104 VGRKAAEE
+104 IGRKAAEE

-147 VARELGAL
+147 IARELGAL

-168 RRRMQQAEDGIREL
+168 RKRMKQAEDGIREL
-182 QKHVDSL
+182 EKHVDSL

-208 DAFGKANE
+208 DAFGKAND

-231 PGYINLDFS
+231 PGYINLDFA

-250 RAHMGIG
+250 LAHMGIG
-257 RGRGADCAAEATKE
+257 RGRGADCAAEATKQ

-299 LDMIEQAGDLIT
+299 LDMIEQAGSLIAD
-311 QATHP
+311 ATHP

-342 FGSPE
+342 FGIG
-347 ENDAQ
+347 ENAKTVASEAAQ
-352 KMGAPATQT
+352 ASAQPVQQ
-361 AAAPVASQPVS
+361 AAPE
-372 APSGTGFISQ
+372 FISQ
-382 STKPKSS
+382 STRKDSA
-389 GTSIFTS
+389 SIFTS
-396 MDTNSSTDFK
+396 MDPETIDFASTK
-406 ATEFGRSFVAA
+406 FGQSFVSIFEKAA
-417 FESAKENA
+417 AASAA
-425 SQPQSAQAAP
+425 GAAP
-435 APAAGMTDIS
+435 AEFVPVQPAQVVEPQAAEVPVQ
-445 SFSSPAAAGTD
+445 PA
-456 SGVQSFDVIET
+456 T
-467 PKKKSGSIFDDPDDD
+467 PVEAPAQKTESIFDDTDDD
-482 ESDVLPIFKGRNIFS
+482 DSDILPVFKGRNIF
-497 NGNN
+497 GNN

>member
-1 MHVCVHMPDFDL
+1 MA
-13 TLILSHKLQTGGSIM
+13 
-28 GFIMDNENIAY
+28 FIIDNENAAY
-39 NQIKVVGVG
+39 NQIKVIGVG
-48 GGGGNAVNSMV
+48 GGGGNAVNGMV
-59 DAGVFGVEFLTI
+59 ESGIIGVEFLSI

-77 LEDSKATHK
+77 LENSKATHK

-104 VGRKAAEE
+104 IGRKAAEE

-147 VARELGAL
+147 IARELGAL

-168 RRRMQQAEDGIREL
+168 RKRMKQAEDGIREL
-182 QKHVDSL
+182 EKHVDSL

-208 DAFGKANE
+208 DAFGKAND

-231 PGYINLDFS
+231 PGYINLDFA

-250 RAHMGIG
+250 LAHMGIG
-257 RGRGADCAAEATKE
+257 RGRGADCAAEATKQ

-299 LDMIEQAGDLIT
+299 LDMIEQAGSLIAD
-311 QATHP
+311 ATHP

-342 FGSPE
+342 FGVE
-347 ENDAQ
+347 ENAKTVASETAQ
-352 KMGAPATQT
+352 AAQPVQK
-361 AAAPVASQPVS
+361 AAAPE
-372 APSGTGFISQ
+372 FISQ
-382 STKPKSS
+382 SPRKET
-389 GTSIFTS
+389 TSIFTS
-396 MDTNSSTDFK
+396 MDPETIDFASTK
-406 ATEFGRSFVAA
+406 FGQSFVSIFQKAA
-417 FESAKENA
+417 EANGLNNVTAADFA
-425 SQPQSAQAAP
+425 PVQAPVAEPAAPAEAEPAP
-435 APAAGMTDIS
+435 APA
-445 SFSSPAAAGTD
+445 
-456 SGVQSFDVIET
+456 
-467 PKKKSGSIFDDPDDD
+467 KKAESIFDDTDDD
-482 ESDVLPIFKGRNIFS
+482 DSDILPVFKGRNIF
-497 NGNN
+497 GNN

>member
-1 MHVCVHMPDFDL
+1 MAFV
-13 TLILSHKLQTGGSIM
+13 
-28 GFIMDNENIAY
+28 MDNDNVAY

-77 LEDSKATHK
+77 LENSKATHK

-112 SRDVIADALR
+112 SRDIIADALR

-168 RRRMQQAEDGIREL
+168 KKRMRQAEEGIKEL

-231 PGYINLDFS
+231 PGYINLDFA

-257 RGRGADCAAEATKE
+257 RGRGAECANEATRQ

-283 GASGVIINVTC
+283 GATGVIINVTC

-299 LDMIEQAGDLIT
+299 LDMIEQAGELVT
-311 QATHP
+311 KATNE
-316 DANIIFGSVFDEDMG
+316 DANIIFGSVFDEEMG

-342 FGSPE
+342 FVEDEETKAPE
-347 ENDAQ
+347 EPNQAEA
-352 KMGAPATQT
+352 GSNPF
-361 AAAPVASQPVS
+361 ASSQSP
-372 APSGTGFISQ
+372 FISR
-382 STKPKSS
+382 STRPKTE
-389 GTSIFTS
+389 GRSIFSSFDTS
-396 MDTNSSTDFK
+396 AKPSK
-406 ATEFGRSFVAA
+406 FGRSLMEAYGNDT
-417 FESAKENA
+417 FEAGAHTVGGVPEAPVVSEPPKPLSEEDVFDDVFSTPDKE
-425 SQPQSAQAAP
+425 
-435 APAAGMTDIS
+435 
-445 SFSSPAAAGTD
+445 AAARTKAEAPKTA
-456 SGVQSFDVIET
+456 VVET
-467 PKKKSGSIFDDPDDD
+467 PAKKPSIFDDPDDD
-482 ESDVLPIFKGRNIFS
+482 GTDSLPIFRGRNIF
-497 NGNN
+497 GNN

>member
-1 MHVCVHMPDFDL
+1 M
-13 TLILSHKLQTGGSIM
+13 S
-28 GFIMDNENIAY
+28 FIIDNENVAY
-39 NQIKVVGVG
+39 NQIKVIGVG
-48 GGGGNAVNSMV
+48 GGGGNAVNSMLES
-59 DAGVFGVEFLTI
+59 GVFGVEFLSI

-77 LEDSKATHK
+77 LENSKATHK

-94 GCMGAGGDPA
+94 GCMGAGGDPG
-104 VGRKAAEE
+104 VGKKAAEE

-147 VARELGAL
+147 IARELGAL

-168 RRRMQQAEDGIREL
+168 RKRQKQAEEGIKEL
-182 QKHVDSL
+182 EKHVDSL

-208 DAFGKANE
+208 DAFGKAND

-250 RAHMGIG
+250 LAHMGIG
-257 RGRGADCAAEATKE
+257 RGRGAECASEATKQ

-283 GASGVIINVTC
+283 GANGVIINVTC

-342 FGSPE
+342 FGTGEEELEHSNVEAGQAVPVNNSP
-347 ENDAQ
+347 
-352 KMGAPATQT
+352 
-361 AAAPVASQPVS
+361 
-372 APSGTGFISQ
+372 FISQ
-382 STKPKSS
+382 SNKPKAQAS
-389 GTSIFTS
+389 SIFTS
-396 MDTNSSTDFK
+396 METNDQNLSSTDIGQTFLSVLEEAQRQGK
-406 ATEFGRSFVAA
+406 FQGDLYGTATRKVAPVA
-417 FESAKENA
+417 PVESVSQQATYA
-425 SQPQSAQAAP
+425 QQPQ
-435 APAAGMTDIS
+435 D
-445 SFSSPAAAGTD
+445 FE
-456 SGVQSFDVIET
+456 VIET
-467 PKKKSGSIFDDPDDD
+467 PSKKPASIFDDEGDDD
-482 ESDVLPIFKGRNIFS
+482 SDVLPIFKGRNIF
-497 NGNN
+497 GNN

>member
-1 MHVCVHMPDFDL
+1 
-13 TLILSHKLQTGGSIM
+13 M

-39 NQIKVVGVG
+39 NQIKVIGVG
-48 GGGGNAVNSMV
+48 GGGGNAVNGMV
-59 DAGVFGVEFLTI
+59 ESGIVGVEFLSI

-77 LEDSKATHK
+77 LENSKATHK

-104 VGRKAAEE
+104 IGKKAAEE

-147 VARELGAL
+147 IARELGAL

-168 RRRMQQAEDGIREL
+168 RKRMMQAEAGIKEL
-182 QKHVDSL
+182 EKHVDSL

-208 DAFGKANE
+208 DAFGKAND

-231 PGYINLDFS
+231 PGYINLDFA

-250 RAHMGIG
+250 LAHMGIG
-257 RGRGADCAAEATKE
+257 RGRGADCAAEATKQ

-299 LDMIEQAGDLIT
+299 LDMIEQAGSLIAD
-311 QATHP
+311 ATHP

-342 FGSPE
+342 FGMAKKDDVADSQGKT
-347 ENDAQ
+347 A
-352 KMGAPATQT
+352 APAAQQGP
-361 AAAPVASQPVS
+361 APE
-372 APSGTGFISQ
+372 FISQ
-382 STKPKSS
+382 STRKDSASVFSS
-389 GTSIFTS
+389 MDQDAINFASTKFGQSFVSIF
-396 MDTNSSTDFK
+396 
-406 ATEFGRSFVAA
+406 E
-417 FESAKENA
+417 
-425 SQPQSAQAAP
+425 QAAAASGENNVKASDFVP
-435 APAAGMTDIS
+435 AKPVAEQAPAQPVQS
-445 SFSSPAAAGTD
+445 
-456 SGVQSFDVIET
+456 QSFDVIET
-467 PKKKSGSIFDDPDDD
+467 PTKKTDSIFDDPDDD
-482 ESDVLPIFKGRNIFS
+482 ESDILPVFKGRNIF
-497 NGNN
+497 GNN

>member
-1 MHVCVHMPDFDL
+1 
-13 TLILSHKLQTGGSIM
+13 M
-28 GFIMDNENIAY
+28 GFIMDNENISY
-39 NQIKVVGVG
+39 NQIRVVGVG
-48 GGGGNAVNSMV
+48 GGGGNAINGMV
-59 DAGVFGVEFLTI
+59 ESGIVGVEFLSI

-77 LEDSKATHK
+77 LENSKATHK

-94 GCMGAGGDPA
+94 GCMGAGGDPS

-122 STDMVFITAGM
+122 GADMVFITAGM

-168 RRRMQQAEDGIREL
+168 RKRMDQAEEGISDLE
-182 QKHVDSL
+182 KYVDSL

-203 SLSMK
+203 SLSVK
-208 DAFGKANE
+208 DAFSKAND

-231 PGYINLDFS
+231 PGYINLDFA

-257 RGRGADCAAEATKE
+257 RGRGADCAAEATKQ

-299 LDMIEQAGDLIT
+299 LDMIEQAGALISD
-311 QATHP
+311 ASHP

-342 FGSPE
+342 FGSTSQAQAVAPVAGAKEAAVAPE
-347 ENDAQ
+347 FISQATASAGDTIFGSMSKEAVDFASTKFGQSFVSIFEQAAAAANG
-352 KMGAPATQT
+352 KTIPAPSFPEMPLDPVP
-361 AAAPVASQPVS
+361 AAPVAETP
-372 APSGTGFISQ
+372 
-382 STKPKSS
+382 
-389 GTSIFTS
+389 
-396 MDTNSSTDFK
+396 
-406 ATEFGRSFVAA
+406 
-417 FESAKENA
+417 
-425 SQPQSAQAAP
+425 AAP
-435 APAAGMTDIS
+435 AQTQA
-445 SFSSPAAAGTD
+445 
-456 SGVQSFDVIET
+456 FDVIET
-467 PKKKSGSIFDDPDDD
+467 PAKKSGSIFDDPDED
-482 ESDVLPIFKGRNIFS
+482 ESDVLPVFKGRNIF
-497 NGNN
+497 GNN

>member
-1 MHVCVHMPDFDL
+1 
-13 TLILSHKLQTGGSIM
+13 M
-28 GFIMDNENIAY
+28 GFIIDNENIAY
-39 NQIKVVGVG
+39 NQIKVIGVG
-48 GGGGNAVNSMV
+48 GGGGNAVNGMV
-59 DAGVFGVEFLTI
+59 ESGIVGVEFLSI

-77 LEDSKATHK
+77 LENSKATHK

-104 VGRKAAEE
+104 IGRKAAEE

-147 VARELGAL
+147 IARELGAL

-168 RRRMQQAEDGIREL
+168 RKRMKQAEDGIREL
-182 QKHVDSL
+182 EKHVDSL

-208 DAFGKANE
+208 DAFGKAND

-231 PGYINLDFS
+231 PGYINLDFA

-250 RAHMGIG
+250 LAHMGIG
-257 RGRGADCAAEATKE
+257 RGRGADCAAEATKQ

-299 LDMIEQAGDLIT
+299 LDMIEQAGSLISD
-311 QATHP
+311 ATHP

-342 FGSPE
+342 FGIS
-347 ENDAQ
+347 ENAKTVASEAAQ
-352 KMGAPATQT
+352 AAQPVQQ
-361 AAAPVASQPVS
+361 AAPE
-372 APSGTGFISQ
+372 FISQ
-382 STKPKSS
+382 STRKDSA
-389 GTSIFTS
+389 SIFTS
-396 MDTNSSTDFK
+396 MDPETIDFASTK
-406 ATEFGRSFVAA
+406 FGQSFVSIFEKAAAASATGNAPADFVPVQATTA
-417 FESAKENA
+417 FETKVSEA
-425 SQPQSAQAAP
+425 PVQAEAP
-435 APAAGMTDIS
+435 VEAA
-445 SFSSPAAAGTD
+445 
-456 SGVQSFDVIET
+456 E
-467 PKKKSGSIFDDPDDD
+467 KKSESIFDDTDDD
-482 ESDVLPIFKGRNIFS
+482 DSDILPVFKGRNIF
-497 NGNN
+497 GNN

>member
-1 MHVCVHMPDFDL
+1 MAFM
-13 TLILSHKLQTGGSIM
+13 I
-28 GFIMDNENIAY
+28 DNENISY
-39 NQIKVVGVG
+39 NQIRVVGVG
-48 GGGGNAVNSMV
+48 GGGGNAINGMIDSGIV
-59 DAGVFGVEFLTI
+59 GVEFLSI

-77 LEDSKATHK
+77 LENSKATLK

-122 STDMVFITAGM
+122 GADMVFITSGM

-147 VARELGAL
+147 IARELGAL

-168 RRRMQQAEDGIREL
+168 RKRMNQAEEGIREL
-182 QKHVDSL
+182 EKHVDSL

-203 SLSMK
+203 SLSVK
-208 DAFGKANE
+208 DAFSKAND

-231 PGYINLDFS
+231 PGYINLDFA

-257 RGRGADCAAEATKE
+257 RGRGADCAAEATRQ

-294 SSDMS
+294 SSEMS
-299 LDMIEQAGDLIT
+299 LDMIEQAGTLISE
-311 QATHP
+311 ATHP

-342 FGSPE
+342 FGM
-347 ENDAQ
+347 AQ
-352 KMGAPATQT
+352 VGAADDVVETVATES
-361 AAAPVASQPVS
+361 AAPE
-372 APSGTGFISQ
+372 FISQ
-382 STKPKSS
+382 STKGAPDFS
-389 GTSIFTS
+389 GMSPQAAAFA
-396 MDTNSSTDFK
+396 STKFGQSFVSLFEQAAAVANGAAAPVGNFGAPAQAPVANPFEAPV
-406 ATEFGRSFVAA
+406 ATEVPVTPVA
-417 FESAKENA
+417 
-425 SQPQSAQAAP
+425 P
-435 APAAGMTDIS
+435 
-445 SFSSPAAAGTD
+445 SSP
-456 SGVQSFDVIET
+456 FDVIET
-467 PKKKSGSIFDDPDDD
+467 PAKKTGSVFDDSDDD
-482 ESDVLPIFKGRNIFS
+482 DGDVLPVFKGRNIF
-497 NGNN
+497 GNN

>member
-1 MHVCVHMPDFDL
+1 M
-13 TLILSHKLQTGGSIM
+13 S
-28 GFIMDNENIAY
+28 FIMDNENAAY

-59 DAGVFGVEFLTI
+59 DSGVYGVEFLTI
-71 NTDRQI
+71 NTDAQI
-77 LEDSKATHK
+77 LENSKATHK

-94 GCMGAGGDPA
+94 GRMGAGGDPA
-104 VGRKAAEE
+104 VGKKAAEE

-147 VARELGAL
+147 IARELGAL

-168 RRRMQQAEDGIREL
+168 RKRMQQAEDGIREL
-182 QKHVDSL
+182 VKHVDSL

-231 PGYINLDFS
+231 PGYINLDFA

-257 RGRGADCAAEATKE
+257 RGRGADCANEATKQ

-299 LDMIEQAGDLIT
+299 LDMIEQAGELIT

-342 FGSPE
+342 FGTME
-347 ENDAQ
+347 ENEAENMR
-352 KMGAPATQT
+352 KAEPVVAPA
-361 AAAPVASQPVS
+361 APQQRPTRTS
-372 APSGTGFISQ
+372 AGGFISR
-382 STKPKSS
+382 SNKPKSE
-389 GTSIFTS
+389 GTSIFTP
-396 MDTNSSTDFK
+396 MNGDSSDFRS
-406 ATEFGRSFVAA
+406 TEFGRTFVSA
-417 FESAKENA
+417 FENA
-425 SQPQSAQAAP
+425 RQSAAEPEDRTVALPSNPAP
-435 APAAGMTDIS
+435 QGAPAAPS
-445 SFSSPAAAGTD
+445 
-456 SGVQSFDVIET
+456 VDVIET
-467 PKKKSGSIFDDPDDD
+467 PTKKAASIFEDSDEDD
-482 ESDVLPIFKGRNIFS
+482 SDVLPIFKGRNIFS
-497 NGNN
+497 NN

>member
-1 MHVCVHMPDFDL
+1 
-13 TLILSHKLQTGGSIM
+13 M
-28 GFIMDNENIAY
+28 GFIMDNENISY
-39 NQIKVVGVG
+39 NQIRVVGVG
-48 GGGGNAVNSMV
+48 GGGGNAINGMV
-59 DAGVFGVEFLTI
+59 ESGIVGVEFLSI

-77 LEDSKATHK
+77 LENSKATHK

-94 GCMGAGGDPA
+94 GCMGAGGDPS

-122 STDMVFITAGM
+122 GADMVFITAGM

-168 RRRMQQAEDGIREL
+168 RKRMDQAEEGIRDLE
-182 QKHVDSL
+182 KYVDSL

-203 SLSMK
+203 SLSVK
-208 DAFGKANE
+208 DAFSKAND

-231 PGYINLDFS
+231 PGYINLDFA

-257 RGRGADCAAEATKE
+257 RGRGADCAAEATKQ

-299 LDMIEQAGDLIT
+299 LDMIEQAGALISD
-311 QATHP
+311 ASHP

-342 FGSPE
+342 FGAT
-347 ENDAQ
+347 AQ
-352 KMGAPATQT
+352 PQATAPAANVGAPVAAAPEFISQATASANDTIFGSMSKEAVDFASTKFGQSFVSIFEQAAAAANGKT
-361 AAAPVASQPVS
+361 IPAPSFPEMPLDPIPAAPVAPV
-372 APSGTGFISQ
+372 
-382 STKPKSS
+382 
-389 GTSIFTS
+389 
-396 MDTNSSTDFK
+396 
-406 ATEFGRSFVAA
+406 
-417 FESAKENA
+417 
-425 SQPQSAQAAP
+425 
-435 APAAGMTDIS
+435 APAAPVVEA
-445 SFSSPAAAGTD
+445 PAAPVAPAQT
-456 SGVQSFDVIET
+456 QAFDVIET
-467 PKKKSGSIFDDPDDD
+467 PPKKSGSIFDDPDED
-482 ESDVLPIFKGRNIFS
+482 ESDVLPVFKGRNIF
-497 NGNN
+497 GNN

>member
-1 MHVCVHMPDFDL
+1 MA
-13 TLILSHKLQTGGSIM
+13 
-28 GFIMDNENIAY
+28 FIIDNENIAY
-39 NQIKVVGVG
+39 NQIKVIGVG
-48 GGGGNAVNSMV
+48 GGGGNAVNGMV
-59 DAGVFGVEFLTI
+59 ESGIIGVEFLSI

-77 LEDSKATHK
+77 LENSKATHK

-104 VGRKAAEE
+104 IGRKAAEE

-147 VARELGAL
+147 IARELGAL
-155 TVGIVTKPFKFEG
+155 TVGIVTKPFRFEG
-168 RRRMQQAEDGIREL
+168 KKRMKQAEDGIREL
-182 QKHVDSL
+182 EKHVDSL

-208 DAFGKANE
+208 DAFGKAND

-231 PGYINLDFS
+231 PGYINLDFA

-250 RAHMGIG
+250 LAHMGIG
-257 RGRGADCAAEATKE
+257 RGRGADCAAEATKQ

-299 LDMIEQAGDLIT
+299 LDMIEQAGSLIAD
-311 QATHP
+311 ATHP

-342 FGSPE
+342 FGIE
-347 ENDAQ
+347 ENAKTVAAEAAQ
-352 KMGAPATQT
+352 
-361 AAAPVASQPVS
+361 AAAQPVQQA
-372 APSGTGFISQ
+372 APEFISQ
-382 STKPKSS
+382 SPKKDS
-389 GTSIFTS
+389 TSIFSS
-396 MDTNSSTDFK
+396 MDPETIDFASTK
-406 ATEFGRSFVAA
+406 FGQSFVSIFQKAA
-417 FESAKENA
+417 EANGMANLTAADFAPVQAPVAE
-425 SQPQSAQAAP
+425 PVAAP
-435 APAAGMTDIS
+435 VEEAPTEAA
-445 SFSSPAAAGTD
+445 P
-456 SGVQSFDVIET
+456 E
-467 PKKKSGSIFDDPDDD
+467 KKAESIFDDTDDD
-482 ESDVLPIFKGRNIFS
+482 DSDILPVFKGRNIF
-497 NGNN
+497 GNN

>member
-1 MHVCVHMPDFDL
+1 
-13 TLILSHKLQTGGSIM
+13 
-28 GFIMDNENIAY
+28 MDNDNISY
-39 NQIKVVGVG
+39 NQIRVVGVG
-48 GGGGNAVNSMV
+48 GGGGNAINGMV
-59 DAGVFGVEFLTI
+59 ESGIVGVEFLSI

-77 LEDSKATHK
+77 LENSKATHK

-122 STDMVFITAGM
+122 GADMVFITAGM

-168 RRRMQQAEDGIREL
+168 RKRMDQAEEGIRDLE
-182 QKHVDSL
+182 KYVDSL

-203 SLSMK
+203 SLSVK
-208 DAFGKANE
+208 DAFSKAND

-231 PGYINLDFS
+231 PGYINLDFA

-257 RGRGADCAAEATKE
+257 RGRGADCAAEATKQ

-299 LDMIEQAGDLIT
+299 LDMIEQAGALISD
-311 QATHP
+311 ASHP

-342 FGSPE
+342 FGATAQPQATVPASSVGAAVTAAPE
-347 ENDAQ
+347 FISQATASTNDTIFGSMSKEAVDFASTKFGQ
-352 KMGAPATQT
+352 SFVSIFEQAAAAANGKTIPTPSFPEMPLDPIPAAP
-361 AAAPVASQPVS
+361 AAPVAPV
-372 APSGTGFISQ
+372 A
-382 STKPKSS
+382 
-389 GTSIFTS
+389 
-396 MDTNSSTDFK
+396 
-406 ATEFGRSFVAA
+406 E
-417 FESAKENA
+417 
-425 SQPQSAQAAP
+425 
-435 APAAGMTDIS
+435 APAAPVAPVA
-445 SFSSPAAAGTD
+445 PAQTQA
-456 SGVQSFDVIET
+456 FDVIET
-467 PKKKSGSIFDDPDDD
+467 PPKKSGSIFDDPDED
-482 ESDVLPIFKGRNIFS
+482 ESDVLPVFKGRNIF
-497 NGNN
+497 GNN

>member
-1 MHVCVHMPDFDL
+1 
-13 TLILSHKLQTGGSIM
+13 
-28 GFIMDNENIAY
+28 
-39 NQIKVVGVG
+39 
-48 GGGGNAVNSMV
+48 
-59 DAGVFGVEFLTI
+59 
-71 NTDRQI
+71 
-77 LEDSKATHK
+77 
-86 IQIGEKVT
+86 
-94 GCMGAGGDPA
+94 MGAGGDPS

-122 STDMVFITAGM
+122 GADMVFITAGM

-168 RRRMQQAEDGIREL
+168 RKRMDQAEEGIRDLE
-182 QKHVDSL
+182 KYVDSL

-203 SLSMK
+203 SLSVK
-208 DAFGKANE
+208 DAFSKAND

-231 PGYINLDFS
+231 PGYINLDFA

-257 RGRGADCAAEATKE
+257 RGRGADCAAEATKQ

-299 LDMIEQAGDLIT
+299 LDMIEQAGALISD
-311 QATHP
+311 ASHP

-342 FGSPE
+342 FGTASQ
-347 ENDAQ
+347 AQ
-352 KMGAPATQT
+352 T
-361 AAAPVASQPVS
+361 APVANSKEATV
-372 APSGTGFISQ
+372 APEFISQ
-382 STKPKSS
+382 ATASAGDTIFGSMSKEAVDFASTKFGQSFV
-389 GTSIFTS
+389 SIF
-396 MDTNSSTDFK
+396 
-406 ATEFGRSFVAA
+406 E
-417 FESAKENA
+417 
-425 SQPQSAQAAP
+425 QAAAAANGKTIP
-435 APAAGMTDIS
+435 TPVFLEMPLDPMPTAPVAETPVAPAQTQA
-445 SFSSPAAAGTD
+445 
-456 SGVQSFDVIET
+456 FDVIET
-467 PKKKSGSIFDDPDDD
+467 PAKKSGSIFDDPDED
-482 ESDVLPIFKGRNIFS
+482 ESDVLPVFKGRNIF
-497 NGNN
+497 GNN